1 MATTYDKGDLVRL
14 TATFTVS
21 GAVTDPTTVIL
32 YIRSGSGVLTTLVY
46 GSSSIT
52 KVSVGVYRYD
62 YSATKVGDVYFSWIG
77 TAPAQAVE
85 QGSFFVKDD
94 TGVTL

>member
-21 GAVTDPTTVIL
+21 GAVTDPTTVTL
-32 YIRSGSGVLTTLVY
+32 YIRSGAGVLTTLVY

-62 YSATKVGDVYFSWIG
+62 YSAATAGDVSFRWAG
-77 TAPAQAVE
+77 TTPAQSAD
-85 QGSFFVKDD
+85 QDSFFVLDLV
-94 TGVTL
+94 GV

>member
-1 MATTYDKGDLVRL
+1 MATTYDKGDLIRL
-14 TATFTVS
+14 TGNFTV
-21 GAVTDPTTVIL
+21 ATVPTDPTVVTLI
-32 YIRSGSGVLTTLVY
+32 IRLGDGTISKFTY

-62 YSATKVGDVYFSWIG
+62 YSATKAGDVYFSWIG

-85 QGSFFVKDD
+85 QGSFYVKDD

>member
-1 MATTYDKGDLVRL
+1 MATTYDKGDLIRL
-14 TATFTVS
+14 TGNFTV
-21 GAVTDPTTVIL
+21 ATVATDPTVVTLI
-32 YIRSGSGVLTTLVY
+32 IRLGDGTITKLTY

>member
-14 TATFTVS
+14 TATFTVND
-21 GAVTDPTTVIL
+21 AVTDPTTVTL
-32 YIRSGSGVLTTLVY
+32 YIRSGAGVLTTLVY

-62 YSATKVGDVYFSWIG
+62 YSASTAGDVSFRWAG
-77 TAPAQAVE
+77 TTPAQASD
-85 QGSFFVKDD
+85 QDTFFVLDLV
-94 TGVTL
+94 GV